1 MSVRVWE
8 EIQALLRRCDHPLI
22 SCCRLHVRLAR
33 YTAIWP
39 ITARTSAARGLLRIG
54 CMLWSGLAAHPD
66 QDYAVPLRLSL
77 RRGNRLC
84 FQGFYELVRA

>member
-1 MSVRVWE
+1 MSYNSS
-8 EIQALLRRCDHPLI
+8 LKTFCNSL
-22 SCCRLHVRLAR
+22 
-33 YTAIWP
+33 Y
-39 ITARTSAARGLLRIG
+39 RTSEKHLSGKRVIRPYGQLRLGHQPRGLLRIG